1 MILDEG
7 KQSVVGDVKG
17 GELGRISFLF
27 GLLFGTLLALALAC
41 FLPWLTLRSRF
52 AALCRNHYRLRGNA
66 NVILQSGVFVC
77 PPIQFFHGG
86 RWVKGKGLEERISRP
101 KAPSEVL

>member
-1 MILDEG
+1 MISDEG

-17 GELGRISFLF
+17 GELRRISFLF
-27 GLLFGTLLALALAC
+27 GMLLGTLLALALAS
-41 FLPWLTLRSRF
+41 FLLGLTLCSWF
-52 AALCRNHYRLRGNA
+52 AALHRYHYRLRGSSN
-66 NVILQSGVFVC
+66 ILLQSGVLVC

-86 RWVKGKGLEERISRP
+86 RLVEGKGQEERSSRP

>member
-7 KQSVVGDVKG
+7 KELAVGDVKG

-27 GLLFGTLLALALAC
+27 ELLLGTLLDLALVS
-41 FLPWLTLRSRF
+41 FLLGQTLCSWF
-52 AALCRNHYRLRGNA
+52 AALHCYHYRLRGSSDI
-66 NVILQSGVFVC
+66 ILQSGVFVC

-86 RWVKGKGLEERISRP
+86 RWV
-101 KAPSEVL
+101 